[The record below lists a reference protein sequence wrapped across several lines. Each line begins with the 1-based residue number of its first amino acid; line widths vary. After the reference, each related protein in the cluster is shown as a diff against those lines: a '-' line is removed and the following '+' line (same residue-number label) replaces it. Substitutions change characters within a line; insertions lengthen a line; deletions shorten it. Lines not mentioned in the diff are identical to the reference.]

1 MGKSRKTTVT
11 VTVNENFQIEMVL
24 YYEYVVGIQLKY
36 TLCFQFNHSCHFTEI
51 LGFGP
56 NSHKPVDKN
65 LFLIL
70 ICDILVARI
79 YVFHLY

>member
-36 TLCFQFNHSCHFTEI
+36 TLYFQFKHSCHFTEI
-51 LGFGP
+51 LGLDQILTSQGIY
-56 NSHKPVDKN
+56 KPLSYLN
-65 LFLIL
+65 L
-70 ICDILVARI
+70 
-79 YVFHLY
+79 